1 MFRRVL
7 IVVLVCA
14 AWAVILPAAPRAW
27 FPADTLPDKFTDQEF
42 WKLSDD
48 FSEPNGYFQ
57 SDNLLSNEIGFQTVI
72 PDLLRR
78 SKTGRVYMGVGPE
91 QNFTYITALKPK
103 LVFITDIRR
112 GNLHMQLMY
121 KALFELSADRAEFVG
136 KMFSKKRPDGL
147 TTKSS
152 ASEIFNAYWNLQ
164 TSEDLYK
171 STLQAIQDQLARKHG
186 FALSAD
192 DVKGV
197 EYCFWEFYW
206 YGPSINYSS
215 SQSNG
220 APGMGRGNN
229 YVNYADLMVADDG
242 TGLNRGYL
250 GSEEN
255 FLFMKDLESKNL
267 LVPFVGDFAG
277 PKALRAEGKWLKEH
291 GATVSAFY
299 LSNVEQ
305 YLQRNGVWNSFCG
318 NVAALPLDEA
328 STFIRSGQGGYGGA
342 GGLQSSLGAMLAETK
357 GCGGAPAAGA
367 FTPAR

>member
-1 MFRRVL
+1 
-7 IVVLVCA
+7 
-14 AWAVILPAAPRAW
+14 VILPAAPRAW
-27 FPADTLPDKFTDQEF
+27 FAADTLPDRFTDQEF
-42 WKLSDD
+42 WKLTDD
-48 FSEPNGYFQ
+48 VSEPNGYFQ

-147 TTKSS
+147 STKSS

-197 EYCFWEFYW
+197 EYCFWAFYW

-220 APGMGRGNN
+220 APGMGRGGN

-255 FLFMKDLESKNL
+255 FLFMKDLESKNM

-305 YLQRNGVWNSFCG
+305 YLQRNGVWNAFCS
-318 NVAALPLDEA
+318 NVATLPLDEA
-328 STFIRSGQGGYGGA
+328 STFIRSGQGGYGGG
-342 GGLQSSLGAMLAETK
+342 GGLQSSLGGMLAETK
-357 GCGGAPAAGA
+357 GCGGVPAAGA
-367 FTPAR
+367 FAPAR